1 MELIQVVP
9 TVATGA
15 APDDGRV
22 CPDGERG
29 RGSKGKTATRMTNG
43 DEVQRK
49 IIGRERNPTPNF
61 WLWIPCYE

>member
-9 TVATGA
+9 TAATGA

-29 RGSKGKTATRMTNG
+29 RGLKGKTATSKNDR
-43 DEVQRK
+43 R
-49 IIGRERNPTPNF
+49 
-61 WLWIPCYE
+61 